1 MEKFNDRIKTEV
13 AGSTEQ
19 PVLRK
24 KRPPRKTAIENA
36 INYFNQRISKTNKQE
51 TKEYYYRELARVIDL
66 KDEIE
71 SLSEI
76 VASKPPV
83 NKTKQRSSYG
93 KVKSVVVE
101 NFRDLLEGKVSQ
113 KKLAEEYGVN
123 YDSMSKQFLRE
134 KEHYFNQ
141 FNTKF

>member
-24 KRPPRKTAIENA
+24 KRPPRKMAIENA
-36 INYFNQRISKTNKQE
+36 IKYFNDRLSKTNKPDR
-51 TKEYYYRELARVIDL
+51 KEYYYNELERVLDL
-66 KDEIE
+66 KYERE
-71 SLSEI
+71 STSKI

-83 NKTKQRSSYG
+83 NKTKQRSPYG
-93 KVKSVVVE
+93 KVKSVVQE

-113 KKLAEEYGVN
+113 KELAEEYGVN
-123 YDSMSKQFLRE
+123 YCSMSKQFLRE